1 MRTVSLLIS
10 LALSVPV
17 AVLADDGVENEAR
30 LLSSTRQL
38 TFAGKRA
45 GEGYF
50 SCDSRTFS
58 SKCFFDYLDKYILAR
73 FQININIILI
83 FSTCFPLTVFILTA
97 FGCFTIFVIN
107 VSQIG

>member
-50 SCDSRTFS
+50 SADG
-58 SKCFFDYLDKYILAR
+58 SKMILQSER
-73 FQININIILI
+73 EKDNPFFQIYLLDLE
-83 FSTCFPLTVFILTA
+83 TGDTER
-97 FGCFTIFVIN
+97 
-107 VSQIG
+107 